1 MVKSIALFGT
11 SADPPTIGH
20 KKILEELSKI
30 YTFTISYVSNNPKKK
45 HKEGITIRSQ
55 LLKTLIEDLDDYK
68 ILFNQS
74 ITSKWAVESIKKCKK
89 IYEIDNLDF
98 VIGSDLIQDIFCWKN
113 FEKIIKE
120 VSFFIILRE
129 GYPVESNTLKM
140 LETYKVKFKIST
152 IKIPETSSSNFRLN
166 FNCSNLP
173 SSLVDIVRKNNLYES
188 TKLVELSLCLG
199 LFCDSFFKSS
209 KDNSSGIFVISFCSL
224 LSLPIANKFF

>member
-1 MVKSIALFGT
+1 MEKSIALFGT

-30 YTFTISYVSNNPKKK
+30 YAFTISYVSNNPKKK
-45 HKEGITIRSQ
+45 HIEDISIRSH
-55 LLKTLIEDLDDYK
+55 LLKTLIEDLDNPK

-74 ITSKWAVESIKKCKK
+74 VSSQWAVESIKKCKE
-89 IYEIDNLDF
+89 IYKFNNLDF
-98 VIGSDLIQDIFCWKN
+98 VIGSDLIKDIFYWKN
-113 FEKIIKE
+113 FDKIILE

-152 IKIPETSSSNFRLN
+152 IKTPNISSSKFRLN

-173 SSLVDIVRKNNLYES
+173 SSLIDIVKKNNLYES
-188 TKLVELSLCLG
+188 IKLVE
-199 LFCDSFFKSS
+199 
-209 KDNSSGIFVISFCSL
+209 
-224 LSLPIANKFF
+224 